1 MHTGTA
7 HTRGPSE
14 PLFTLCKGRQQHAK
28 GDAGQRCQAT
38 QHLNG
43 KGNTPK
49 RTPRQFYTHKPFIEI
64 RPAAAAAAAAAAA
77 RELNNTTTPHKHMK
91 IVSRRLLFSSTSRAH
106 ELAFNELALEA
117 SSSNHS
123 SVKHT
128 SSK

>member
-1 MHTGTA
+1 VQRKTA
-7 HTRGPSE
+7 TCQRGRRAALPSNTASE
-14 PLFTLCKGRQQHAK
+14 RIGQHAK
-28 GDAGQRCQAT
+28 KNTQA
-38 QHLNG
+38 
-43 KGNTPK
+43 KS
-49 RTPRQFYTHKPFIEI
+49 THKPFIEI
-64 RPAAAAAAAAAAA
+64 RPAAAAAAAAA
-77 RELNNTTTPHKHMK
+77 RELNNTTAPHKHMK